1 MVSISEYPPE
11 GKYTIKIVSERT
23 GVQPVTLRAW
33 ERRYGFLEPERLE
46 NNYRLY
52 SDRDIQVVRWIT
64 HRLAEGNLTISNAVR
79 EYKGLRAQ
87 GIWPEALPTVLA
99 PSPTKQPVFPA
110 EKYAEMLY
118 EALTAHDEQKARQI
132 FDVVQ
137 SMFDLNT
144 IFFEIFQPCLYKIG
158 DAWYRGEIR
167 IATEH
172 FASAFIE
179 GILMK
184 LLQAFPIY
192 STAPSLLI
200 GCAPEEFHEIAPL
213 MLSVLLRREGYQ
225 VEFLGA
231 DLPVEDLV
239 FYAGDTSAD
248 MVILSAGFERTAA
261 PLGKLQ
267 ALLDDLP
274 SQPKLGFGGRYFNEN
289 EAARREMGGVFL
301 GATLEEAIQNVHDLM
316 D

>member
-1 MVSISEYPPE
+1 MVSIAEFPKD

-33 ERRYGFLEPERLE
+33 ERRYDFLDPERLE

-52 SDRDIQVVRWIT
+52 SDRDIQVVRWVT
-64 HRLAEGNLTISNAVR
+64 HRLDDGLSISNAVR
-79 EYKGLRAQ
+79 EYKGLREK

-99 PSPTKQPVFPA
+99 PMPTQEPAFPA
-110 EKYAEMLY
+110 DKYADLLFD
-118 EALTAHDEQKARQI
+118 ALTSHDDGKARKI
-132 FDVVQ
+132 FDAVQ

-144 IFFEIFQPCLYKIG
+144 IFFEIFQPCLYRIG

-172 FASAFIE
+172 FASAFIR
-179 GILMK
+179 GLLMN

-192 STAPSLLI
+192 SSAPSLLI

-225 VEFLGA
+225 VEFLGP

-239 FYAGDTSAD
+239 YYADDASAD
-248 MVILSAGFERTAA
+248 MVILSAGFEHTAK
-261 PLGKLQ
+261 PLFKMQ

-274 SQPKLGFGGRYFNEN
+274 SHPKLGFGGRYFNEN
-289 EAARREMGGVFL
+289 KTARREMSGVFL
-301 GATLEEAIQNVHDLM
+301 GLSLEEAIQNVHDLM